1 MGNVEDYRPGAIPEH
16 PDVRDYVSWHAAYHD
31 PESSLSVRL
40 RHVQGAIVDWLDRT
54 PGPVRVLSSCAGQGH
69 DILGVLEERGS
80 QDRARVTGAL
90 VEIEPTNVIIAR
102 RRIAHLGLALTVVES
117 DAGTTDAY
125 ATLIPANLLLLNGI
139 MGNISAADIERL
151 VHVSRQLCAPEATVI
166 WTRGAQDPDL
176 GPDIRRWFEQ
186 AGFEELSCEE
196 WIEGTGMRVG
206 VNRLVAPPQPLRP
219 GELIFTFYR

>member
-1 MGNVEDYRPGAIPEH
+1 MRSVEDDRPGASPEH
-16 PDVRDYVSWHAAYHD
+16 PDLRDYVSWHAAYHD

-40 RHVQGAIVDWLDRT
+40 RHVKGAIVDWLART

-69 DILGVLEERGS
+69 DILGVLEECGR

-90 VEIEPTNVIIAR
+90 VEIDPTNVTVAR
-102 RRIAHLGLALTVVES
+102 RRIAHLGLALTVVEA
-117 DAGTTDAY
+117 DAGITDAY
-125 ATLIPANLLLLNGI
+125 AGLMPANLVLLSGI

-166 WTRGAQDPDL
+166 WTRGAQDPNL
-176 GPDIRRWFEQ
+176 GPDIRRWFVQ
-186 AGFEELSCEE
+186 AGFEEVSCEE
-196 WIEGTGMRVG
+196 WIEGTSMRVG
-206 VNRLVAPPQPLRP
+206 VNRLVAPPQPLRT